1 MFKSM
6 SGLEQKL
13 YFYLGEKDR
22 RVFTIKDIVHI
33 LNISYAHA
41 RNIASNMVKKNVM
54 ERIKPGLFVR
64 IPESVILD
72 KQQYTEDA
80 ILIAAKATKESFLS
94 YYTALTI
101 HGLSERYT
109 TQIYA
114 TTTTHQRKIKYH
126 NITINYI
133 QTIPKNY
140 FGTTI
145 IKYSNDNIRISNVER
160 TIIDVINKPRYAGGW
175 IETINCLKNIDKIDY
190 KKLIIYLKKY
200 NNKTITR
207 KIGYILENLNNFS
220 PSKNILKQIKN
231 LSGSNELYFD
241 TTKKGIYNSTWNLI
255 VPKNITEILHAY

>member
-13 YFYLGEKDR
+13 YFYLGEKDK
-22 RVFTIKDIVHI
+22 RVFTIKDIAQI

-41 RNIASNMVKKNVM
+41 RNIASNMVKKKVV
-54 ERIKPGLFVR
+54 ERVKPGLFVR

-80 ILIAAKATKESFLS
+80 ILIAAKATKNSFLS

-109 TQIYA
+109 THIYA
-114 TTTTHQRKIKYH
+114 TTTTHQRNIQYN

-133 QTIPKNY
+133 QTIPKKY
-140 FGTTI
+140 FGTTTI
-145 IKYSNDNIRISNVER
+145 SYSNEHIQISDVER
-160 TIIDVINKPRYAGGW
+160 TIIDVINKPKYAGGW
-175 IETINCLKNIDKIDY
+175 TETINCLKNLDEIDY
-190 KKLIIYLKKY
+190 KKLTTYLKKY
-200 NNKTITR
+200 NNKTTSR
-207 KIGYILENLNNFS
+207 KIGYLLENLSNLS
-220 PSKNILKQIKN
+220 PSKYILKQIKD

-241 TTKKGIYNSTWNLI
+241 TTKKGIYNSDWNLI
-255 VPKNITEILHAY
+255 VPKNITELLHAY

>member
-1 MFKSM
+1 M

-13 YFYLGEKDR
+13 YFYLGEKDK
-22 RVFTIKDIVHI
+22 RVFTIKDIVQI
-33 LNISYAHA
+33 LNISYAHS
-41 RNIASNMVKKNVM
+41 RNIASNIVKKNVI

-109 TQIYA
+109 TQIYV

-145 IKYSNDNIRISNVER
+145 IKYSNDNIRISDVER

-175 IETINCLKNIDKIDY
+175 TETINCLKNIDEIDY

-200 NNKTITR
+200 YAQIMVLNIR
-207 KIGYILENLNNFS
+207 KQN
-220 PSKNILKQIKN
+220 
-231 LSGSNELYFD
+231 
-241 TTKKGIYNSTWNLI
+241 
-255 VPKNITEILHAY
+255 A